1 MTDHTPTPPNIAAP
15 ADTTQTADWRA
26 DIHGNWTRGFLGTAR
41 TVSDHQIEIEGTQFS
56 DGHTTRVINAH
67 ALWLDADTARQLAAA
82 LIEAADE
89 LDRLT

>member
-1 MTDHTPTPPNIAAP
+1 LIP
-15 ADTTQTADWRA
+15 
-26 DIHGNWTRGFLGTAR
+26 
-41 TVSDHQIEIEGTQFS
+41 TQFS

-67 ALWLDADTARQLAAA
+67 ALWLDADTARQLAAS